1 MANRM
6 LMVTIVRPIAISGE
20 ISAIAFDRSARF
32 SSTNCMSRVL
42 LLQTAPAHQQTEL
55 LAVGIRGRQRFGEAA
70 VEHHRDPVGDLD
82 ELVQVLARYQHGG
95 TACGEIE
102 QGLPDHR
109 GRACVHPPSRLAD
122 HKDGGITQYFAAD
135 DELLQIAAGQACRS
149 PESAASSSSCPV
161 PATPAM
167 PRISPPFTSG
177 EMCLTL
183 TP

>member
-70 VEHHRDPVGDLD
+70 VEHHRDPVGG
-82 ELVQVLARYQHGG
+82 VPR
-95 TACGEIE
+95 
-102 QGLPDHR
+102 
-109 GRACVHPPSRLAD
+109 PPLRP
-122 HKDGGITQYFAAD
+122 AAD
-135 DELLQIAAGQACRS
+135 RGCR
-149 PESAASSSSCPV
+149 PREARSAD
-161 PATPAM
+161 
-167 PRISPPFTSG
+167 G
-177 EMCLTL
+177 
-183 TP
+183 